1 MVEDNASE
9 KDNSVMWTTMM
20 IDRSDLFLD
29 EKERL
34 MGQAEVTKGLWQDE
48 VQERFYERF
57 VDKAILSVD
66 QYLDGSDGY
75 IGMGLRDLTTFVNTK
90 ISEFNSL

>member
-1 MVEDNASE
+1 
-9 KDNSVMWTTMM
+9 MWTTMM
-20 IDRSDLFLD
+20 IDRSGLFLD

-34 MGQAEVTKGLWQDE
+34 MGQAEVTKSLWQDE

-66 QYLDGSDGY
+66 QYLDGCDGY
-75 IGMGLRDLTTFVNTK
+75 IGMGLRALTSFVNKK
-90 ISEFNSL
+90 IGEFNAL

>member
-1 MVEDNASE
+1 
-9 KDNSVMWTTMM
+9 MM

-48 VQERFYERF
+48 VQERFYDRY
-57 VDKAILSVD
+57 VDKALLSVD
-66 QYLDGSDGY
+66 HYLDGFDGY
-75 IGMGLRDLTTFVNTK
+75 VGMGLRDLTIFVNNK
-90 ISEFNSL
+90 IREFNSL

>member
-1 MVEDNASE
+1 
-9 KDNSVMWTTMM
+9 M

-48 VQERFYERF
+48 VQERFYEKF
-57 VDKAILSVD
+57 VDKAILAVD
-66 QYLDGSDGY
+66 QYLNFCNEY
-75 IGMGLRDLTTFVNTK
+75 IGMGLRDLTTFVNNK
-90 ISEFNSL
+90 IVEFNSL

>member
-1 MVEDNASE
+1 
-9 KDNSVMWTTMM
+9 MWTIMM

-48 VQERFYERF
+48 VQERFYEKF
-57 VDKAILSVD
+57 VDKAILAVD
-66 QYLDGSDGY
+66 QYLNFCNEY
-75 IGMGLRDLTTFVNTK
+75 IGMGLRDLTTFVNNK
-90 ISEFNSL
+90 IVEFNSL